1 MIEIATQPQWQI
13 PATLA
18 EAAARLAAFAQ
29 QLSPWEA
36 IVVGAYLFVMAVLS
50 VYGLHRAYLVALYFQ
65 HADRAAQDVAPPA
78 NLPRVLV
85 QLPLYNEPYVVE
97 ELLAAVSRLDYPRD
111 RLHIQVLD
119 DSTDQTTVLAR
130 PAVNR
135 LADSGLQIEL
145 VHRSDRAGYK
155 AGALA
160 AGLAQ
165 SDAPLVA
172 LFDADFLPDPD
183 FLLRTVGVFSDPQVG
198 AVQARWSFSNRN
210 ASLLTRVQGMLLDAH
225 FVFEQGGRSRSG
237 RFFNF
242 NGTAGVLRRQMIEDA
257 GGWQHDTLTEDTDL
271 SYRAQLR
278 GWRYIYLQN
287 VAVPSELPDDV
298 PSFHVQQARW
308 AKGLVQTGLKLL
320 PSVFRARV
328 PAAIKSEA
336 FFHLTANISYPL
348 MTLLAALLV
357 PATVIRFNGPEPWLI
372 LLDAPVFLATF
383 GSMASFYLLSRR
395 QLTGRVTW
403 GDALL
408 FPATLAAGIG
418 LTISNT
424 QAVLEALLRIQTP
437 FQRTAKRIY
446 QVDANRLPWAN
457 LAAGLYFLAGFL
469 YTAAIGNWPLLP
481 FLALFVAGFLWAA
494 FPSRATNPA
503 APYLRPPS
511 YAPLP
516 PSEPRL

>member
-1 MIEIATQPQWQI
+1 MIEFATQPQWQL
-13 PATLA
+13 PATFS
-18 EAAARLAAFAQ
+18 EAVARLAAFAQ

-36 IVVGAYLFVMAVLS
+36 AVVAAYLTVMAVLS
-50 VYGLHRAYLVALYFQ
+50 LYGLHRAYLVVLYFR
-65 HADRAAQDVAPPA
+65 HAQQAAQEVAPPA
-78 NLPRVLV
+78 DLPAVLV

-111 RLHIQVLD
+111 RFHIQVLD
-119 DSTDQTTVLAR
+119 DSTDDTTALAR
-130 PAVNR
+130 RAVAHLREAGISADLLHRDNR
-135 LADSGLQIEL
+135 L
-145 VHRSDRAGYK
+145 GYK

-165 SDAPLVA
+165 SDAPVVA
-172 LFDADFLPDPD
+172 LFDADFLPECD

-198 AVQARWSFSNRN
+198 AVQARWSFRNRD

-225 FVFEQGGRSRSG
+225 FVFEQGGRSRAS

-242 NGTAGVLRRQMIEDA
+242 NGTAGVLRRNMIDDA

-271 SYRAQLR
+271 SYRAQLQ
-278 GWRYIYLQN
+278 GWRYVYLQH

-320 PSVFRARV
+320 PTIFRAPV
-328 PAAIKSEA
+328 SFAVKSEA

-348 MTLLAALLV
+348 MTLLAALLI
-357 PATVIRFNGPEPWLI
+357 PATIIRFNSPEPWLI

-383 GSMASFYLLSRR
+383 GSMASFYLLSHR

-403 GDALL
+403 RDALL
-408 FPATLAAGIG
+408 FPATLSAGIG

-424 QAVLEALLRIQTP
+424 QAVLEALLGVQTP

-446 QVDANRLPWAN
+446 HVEPNQLPWAN

-469 YTAAIGNWPLLP
+469 YTASIGNWPLLP
-481 FLALFVAGFLWAA
+481 FLALFVVGFLWAA
-494 FPSRATNPA
+494 LPSRATGPGDA
-503 APYLRPPS
+503 YLTPQPYAR
-511 YAPLP
+511 LP